1 MSEAKISI
9 VFPTKNRPKRV
20 QEMID
25 SCLSTA
31 QIPNLIEFVI
41 YVDMDDNSLDSIENF
56 PDSVRIIKGYPQWL
70 TSLYNFLATQATGE
84 IIMYGA
90 DDILFVTER
99 WDFEVRKAFSDLNF
113 DLGLVF
119 PNDLSVYQG
128 KLATHG
134 FVTRKW
140 IDTFGYLLPPY
151 FPNVFT
157 DRWVTEVAKK
167 LNCLVYLKQVVIE
180 HNQYRQ
186 GKSNFDLTYQS
197 RIPGVRIRQPA
208 RTYRKLDRER
218 RVDVLI
224 GCFEIGSR
232 ISLTRKYL
240 LATLIY
246 LMFKVHFKNEE
257 KIILLSTSNI
267 RLFAL
272 VYRRTNKLI
281 SHLRHKIVAY
291 IFNRH

>member
-1 MSEAKISI
+1 MHEAKISI

-20 QEMID
+20 QEMIN

-31 QIPNLIEFVI
+31 QIPTLVEFVI
-41 YVDMDDNSLDSIENF
+41 YVDMGDNSLDSIENF
-56 PDSVRIIKGYPQWL
+56 PSNVRIIKGYPQWL

-90 DDILFVTER
+90 DDILFVTEN
-99 WDFEVRKAFSDLNF
+99 WDLEVRKAFSDLKF
-113 DLGLVF
+113 GLGLVF
-119 PNDLSVYQG
+119 PNDLSIYQG
-128 KLATHG
+128 TLATHG

-140 IDTFGYLLPPY
+140 IETFGYFLPPY

-167 LNCLVYLKQVVIE
+167 LNCLVYLNEVVIE

-186 GKSNFDLTYQS
+186 GKSDFDSTYQN

-224 GCFEIGSR
+224 GSFELGLK

-246 LMFKVHFKNEE
+246 LMFKVYFKKEE
-257 KIILLSTSNI
+257 TIILLSTSNI

-272 VYRRTNKLI
+272 VYRRINKFI
-281 SHLRHKIVAY
+281 SYLRHKIIAY

>member
-1 MSEAKISI
+1 MNEAKISI

-20 QEMID
+20 QEMIN

-31 QIPNLIEFVI
+31 QIPTLIEFVI
-41 YVDMDDNSLDSIENF
+41 YVDMGDNSLDSIENF
-56 PDSVRIIKGYPQWL
+56 PSNVRIIKGYPQWL

-90 DDILFVTER
+90 DDILFVTES
-99 WDFEVRKAFSDLNF
+99 WDLEVRKAFSDLKF
-113 DLGLVF
+113 GLGLVF

-128 KLATHG
+128 TLATHG

-140 IDTFGYLLPPY
+140 IETFGYLLPPY

-157 DRWVTEVAKK
+157 DRWVTEVARK
-167 LNCLVYLKQVVIE
+167 LNCLVYLNEVVIE

-186 GKSNFDLTYQS
+186 GKSDFDSTYQN
-197 RIPGVRIRQPA
+197 RIPGVRIMQPA

-218 RVDVLI
+218 RLDVLI
-224 GCFEIGSR
+224 GSFELGSR

-246 LMFKVHFKNEE
+246 LMFKVHFKKEE

-272 VYRRTNKLI
+272 VYRRINKLI
-281 SHLRHKIVAY
+281 SYLRHKIVAY
-291 IFNRH
+291 IFNRD